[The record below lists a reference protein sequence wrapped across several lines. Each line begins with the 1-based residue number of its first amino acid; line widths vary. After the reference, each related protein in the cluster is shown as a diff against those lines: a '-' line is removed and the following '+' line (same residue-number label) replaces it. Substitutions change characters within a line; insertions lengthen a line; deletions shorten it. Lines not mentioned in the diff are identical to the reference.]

1 MEKYSTTG
9 IRQMKKSVY
18 HICLD
23 STLFVICRDD
33 LFLELDPFSV
43 LAWFIRINSSQCPK
57 KIFERYLKS
66 LNLET
71 HLLSVS
77 ANGLL
82 LDLRCYSGTLAFFS
96 PHYNTAKGLQTGKA
110 DCITELFKHKQHT
123 TIKKHTHIIS
133 VVTQDTPL
141 MKPNI
146 VFIIGSITEGKKSNI
161 WYNNWF

>member
-96 PHYNTAKGLQTGKA
+96 PHYNTAKGLLYKRVKLIVSQNSLNTTTYNNKETYTHHLCCDTGHSFNEAKY
-110 DCITELFKHKQHT
+110 CFHYWLHHRGEKKQHL
-123 TIKKHTHIIS
+123 I
-133 VVTQDTPL
+133 Q
-141 MKPNI
+141 
-146 VFIIGSITEGKKSNI
+146 
-161 WYNNWF
+161 

>member
-1 MEKYSTTG
+1 MIHTNEKAASAQ
-9 IRQMKKSVY
+9 R
-18 HICLD
+18 
-23 STLFVICRDD
+23 
-33 LFLELDPFSV
+33 
-43 LAWFIRINSSQCPK
+43 
-57 KIFERYLKS
+57 KS

-82 LDLRCYSGTLAFFS
+82 LDL
-96 PHYNTAKGLQTGKA
+96 
-110 DCITELFKHKQHT
+110 QHT

-146 VFIIGSITEGKKSNI
+146 VFIIGSVTEGKKATSDTITDFNHC
-161 WYNNWF
+161 